1 MRRLGF
7 LTSCV
12 YIYGMIKKIKVM
24 VLSEKKVGD
33 EFYMDGLSYPDN
45 NPVKTVCTLI
55 EYRGMNKYVVDTE
68 DCLVLCDGDDKV
80 YNKK

>member
-1 MRRLGF
+1 
-7 LTSCV
+7 
-12 YIYGMIKKIKVM
+12 M

-68 DCLVLCDGDDKV
+68 DCLVLCDGGDKV